1 MSDAPSDGE
10 TVPNSAEAVA
20 EAADV
25 HASVD
30 GEAGDMAEVVELP
43 PDSRSKEELA
53 EALFLTT
60 AERDSYLETAQ
71 RVQAEFDNFRKRSAT
86 DADTRVKNGV
96 ARIAEALLPVL
107 DAFDAAVGQG
117 EDNVEPLRTQL
128 YSVLE
133 REGLSRVGSA
143 GEQFDP
149 NVHEAVLH
157 EAGDGGESV
166 VAEELRCGYLWHGRV
181 LRAAMVKVR
190 N

>member
-1 MSDAPSDGE
+1 VSDSPSGAAPDS
-10 TVPNSAEAVA
+10 N
-20 EAADV
+20 AADPAADPAV
-25 HASVD
+25 DDASV
-30 GEAGDMAEVVELP
+30 AGVEPDEAEVIDLP
-43 PDSRSKEELA
+43 PDPRSKDELA

-60 AERDSYLETAQ
+60 IERDSYLETAQ
-71 RVQAEFDNFRKRSAT
+71 RVQAEFDNFRKRSVG

-117 EDNVEPLRTQL
+117 DDSVEPLRAQL
-128 YSVLE
+128 FSVLE

-143 GEQFDP
+143 GEPFDP
-149 NVHEAVLH
+149 NLHEAVLH

-166 VAEELRCGYLWHGRV
+166 VAEELRPGYMWHGRV